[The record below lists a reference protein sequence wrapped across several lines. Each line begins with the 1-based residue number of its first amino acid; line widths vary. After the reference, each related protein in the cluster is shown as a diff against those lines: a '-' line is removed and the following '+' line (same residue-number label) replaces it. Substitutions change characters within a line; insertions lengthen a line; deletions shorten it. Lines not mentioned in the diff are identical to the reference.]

1 MGEELRAQ
9 LAAVLERK
17 TMHLHQRHS
26 GFVSNRAQ
34 LRRTLAMLCALVTLL
49 MTHTAYAQRAQLLT
63 ESELPLLFE
72 AASVLI
78 VAATGAWLWFAEDVA
93 CMLALLIAVHQV
105 GGWGYALGVLH
116 GGEVEAEIGAPHQPH
131 PQYLLPSQ
139 WPVGASIFAA
149 VYLGDG
155 ILRGSIR
162 HTERALEALRS
173 EHRSHA
179 D

>member
-1 MGEELRAQ
+1 MR
-9 LAAVLERK
+9 
-17 TMHLHQRHS
+17 S
-26 GFVSNRAQ
+26 W
-34 LRRTLAMLCALVTLL
+34 ALIGSSD
-49 MTHTAYAQRAQLLT
+49 R
-63 ESELPLLFE
+63 
-72 AASVLI
+72 
-78 VAATGAWLWFAEDVA
+78 
-93 CMLALLIAVHQV
+93 QV

-162 HTERALEALRS
+162 HTGAPPAPAHVWVHS
-173 EHRSHA
+173 A
-179 D
+179 